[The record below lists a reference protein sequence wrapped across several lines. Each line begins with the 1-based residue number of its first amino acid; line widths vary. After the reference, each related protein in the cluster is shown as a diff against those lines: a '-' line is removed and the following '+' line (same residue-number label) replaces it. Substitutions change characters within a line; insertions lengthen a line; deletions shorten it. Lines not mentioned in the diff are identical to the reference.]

1 MEAFIFDMDGVIIDS
16 QPIHF
21 EVEWSALRSFGI
33 NEEKEYLEKYAG
45 MTDYEMWELI
55 KKEYT
60 INEPTEKILEQQIK
74 DKVKVVRE
82 LDIQPIEGIKEL
94 IKNLSDKHIPIAVAS
109 SSPRALIEEILN
121 KFAIYDYF
129 DVVISGEE
137 VNKGKPAPD
146 IYLKAAKLMKV
157 NPKECVVLEDT
168 KHGVIAAKEA
178 GMKCIGYINP
188 NSGKQ
193 DLKKADL
200 IVKKITEI
208 DINLL

>member
-1 MEAFIFDMDGVIIDS
+1 MDGVIIDS

-60 INEPTEKILEQQIK
+60 INESTEKILEQQIK

>member
-94 IKNLSDKHIPIAVAS
+94 IK
-109 SSPRALIEEILN
+109 IL
-121 KFAIYDYF
+121 
-129 DVVISGEE
+129 VI
-137 VNKGKPAPD
+137 N
-146 IYLKAAKLMKV
+146 IYLL
-157 NPKECVVLEDT
+157 
-168 KHGVIAAKEA
+168 
-178 GMKCIGYINP
+178 
-188 NSGKQ
+188 Q
-193 DLKKADL
+193 
-200 IVKKITEI
+200 
-208 DINLL
+208 LLLLLQEH